1 MPMVVVLKMHPLRIN
16 DSLLVRDSFAFC
28 VYEGKMSDP
37 IYPEPNIGTLFI
49 LQINIIFSLK
59 TTFLCQNACLVG
71 LASCLLKRRMK
82 GIIFNSSAPD

>member
-37 IYPEPNIGTLFI
+37 IYPEPNIG
-49 LQINIIFSLK
+49 SLVYIANK
-59 TTFLCQNACLVG
+59 YYFFFTKNCFCIKM
-71 LASCLLKRRMK
+71 LA
-82 GIIFNSSAPD
+82 